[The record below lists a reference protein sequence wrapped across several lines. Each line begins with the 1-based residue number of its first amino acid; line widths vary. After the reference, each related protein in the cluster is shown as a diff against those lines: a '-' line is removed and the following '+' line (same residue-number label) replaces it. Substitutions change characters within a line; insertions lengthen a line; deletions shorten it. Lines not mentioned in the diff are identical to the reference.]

1 MATARKHPAR
11 SGPTLLTA
19 ADVTKWGIRGAS
31 YAGGPSPNEPVNE
44 TTVARVVAWIQAYCE
59 PMPHTRL
66 NETTVARVVA
76 WIQAYCE
83 PMPHI
88 RRRMDRRGGP
98 LSSYGWKHVAES
110 QRGGIGSYVS
120 NGEFIV
126 AALRAGYR
134 AVPDRPGSPNALFNM
149 RPRPE
154 PRAAACKPRREVRAV
169 QANQIDAMD
178 AQCDSV
184 PRDPGP
190 VSTLQATRSR
200 PTRDG
205 RTRVYVV
212 ASIAAEEAPRLGP
225 STLPTWL
232 RPVPHRSGGGQ

>member
-1 MATARKHPAR
+1 VATARKHPAR
-11 SGPTLLTA
+11 SGPTLLTVE
-19 ADVTKWGIRGAS
+19 DVTKWGIRGAC

-44 TTVARVVAWIQAYCE
+44 TTVARVVAWIQA
-59 PMPHTRL
+59 H
-66 NETTVARVVA
+66 
-76 WIQAYCE
+76 CE

-88 RRRMDRRGGP
+88 RRRMGRRGVGP
-98 LSSYGWKHVAES
+98 LSSYGWKHAAES
-110 QRGGIGSYVS
+110 QRGGIGNYVS

-149 RPRPE
+149 RPRSKT
-154 PRAAACKPRREVRAV
+154 RVAVRQQRREVRAV

-184 PRDPGP
+184 QRDPGP
-190 VSTLQATRSR
+190 VSTLQANRSR

-205 RTRVYVV
+205 RARVYVV
-212 ASIAAEEAPRLGP
+212 ASVAAEEDPRLGP

>member
-19 ADVTKWGIRGAS
+19 EDVTKWGIRGAN
-31 YAGGPSPNEPVNE
+31 YARGPSPNEPVNE
-44 TTVARVVAWIQAYCE
+44 TTVARVVAWIQA
-59 PMPHTRL
+59 H
-66 NETTVARVVA
+66 
-76 WIQAYCE
+76 CE

-154 PRAAACKPRREVRAV
+154 PRATARQPRREVRAV
-169 QANQIDAMD
+169 QPSQTDAMD
-178 AQCDSV
+178 AQCTSV
-184 PRDPGP
+184 PHDPGP
-190 VSTLQATRSR
+190 VSPLQAVRSR

-205 RTRVYVV
+205 RARVYVV
-212 ASIAAEEAPRLGP
+212 AAGAAEEAPRLGP
-225 STLPTWL
+225 YTLPTWL
-232 RPVPHRSGGGQ
+232 LPAPQRSGGGR